1 MDYYES
7 HYDKC
12 HDDSYRETSKND
24 VPKYCNFYRAQ
35 AFGFMANAYAMTGNH
50 QEASKALAMFEK
62 SDLSHTI
69 NGRMTVVL
77 AYCEMG
83 EFNKVLTLYDEV
95 EKSQLTDTI
104 NRSFARLLRCSAIAM
119 GATGKQK
126 QGIGLWKRY
135 NNLVQRVNN
144 ELPASKAH
152 DYAARYHLEEQQHKI
167 QKDETEIKYM
177 RLSIVASIV
186 AFLLALAF
194 AIYFFSQ
201 RCKMSTKN
209 KILTAQISEAN
220 KYKIKYTELTEA
232 KTKEETESEAYN
244 QQEDDSK
251 LSIDDTTDYVKVFEI
266 MSAAIISKQLYLDP
280 NMGRQTLI
288 DLFGVSKE
296 VVGSA
301 FAKGSKYGSLT
312 SFINTCRLTHA
323 VKLLDDNKE
332 MSIKEIAL
340 ASGYYNVNTFSRNFK
355 AKYSMSPSEYRI
367 IKT

>member
-1 MDYYES
+1 MSISYTMLKHHIWSCALSIVSLFLFLILWGCNGVNSTS
-7 HYDKC
+7 HKV
-12 HDDSYRETSKND
+12 DSS
-24 VPKYCNFYRAQ
+24 
-35 AFGFMANAYAMTGNH
+35 
-50 QEASKALAMFEK
+50 
-62 SDLSHTI
+62 
-69 NGRMTVVL
+69 
-77 AYCEMG
+77 
-83 EFNKVLTLYDEV
+83 
-95 EKSQLTDTI
+95 DTI
-104 NRSFARLLRCSAIAM
+104 YSAQKAMEIYDYNPNRAM
-119 GATGKQK
+119 L
-126 QGIGLWKRY
+126 IID
-135 NNLVQRVNN
+135 
-144 ELPASKAH
+144 SS
-152 DYAARYHLEEQQHKI
+152 
-167 QKDETEIKYM
+167 EIKYM

-232 KTKEETESEAYN
+232 KTKEETENEAYN

-266 MSAAIISKQLYLDP
+266 MSAAIISKQLYLAP